1 MLMTRIFRS
10 RGDDMKSLGTLF
22 LAAALVLGSVQAEAA
37 RMGGGKSFGRQSSNV
52 TQRQSTP
59 PAAPAQQNATNA
71 AAKPATPAPA
81 AAAPKRPWGAMLGG
95 LAAGL
100 GLAWLAH
107 SLGLGAGF
115 GNILLIGLLVLAG
128 VVVWRMIKARSQPA
142 GNRQG
147 GFAFQGAGASPSN
160 AAAPAQ
166 YSPANVGNDAS
177 ARPWERNNAAFDATP
192 SNDAPHGSSLSAAGA
207 AAGGSMIG
215 SALGGSQSWG
225 IPAGFDVDGFLG
237 AAKRNF
243 VTLQDAWDR
252 ADVSMLRSMMT
263 DSMVEEIRTQLA
275 DRAGHTGGASN
286 KTEVVMLDAKLL
298 GIEELPDA
306 YMASVEFSGMIREDA
321 SAGPGPFR
329 EVWNMTKPTNGN
341 GGWLVAG
348 VQALQ

>member
-1 MLMTRIFRS
+1 
-10 RGDDMKSLGTLF
+10 MKKFWSVILASALALSSL
-22 LAAALVLGSVQAEAA
+22 QAEAA
-37 RMGGGKSFGRQSSNV
+37 RIGGGKSVGRQSSKV
-52 TQRQSTP
+52 TQRQATP
-59 PAAPAQQNATNA
+59 PAATPGAPAQNATNA
-71 AAKPATPAPA
+71 APRPATPTPA
-81 AAAPKRPWGAMLGG
+81 AAAPKRPWGAVLGG

-115 GNILLIGLLVLAG
+115 GNILLIGLLVVAAFMA
-128 VVVWRMIKARSQPA
+128 WRWFSARSRN
-142 GNRQG
+142 GNVARNG
-147 GFAFQGAGASPSN
+147 NGNLAFQGAGAPAEVP
-160 AAAPAQ
+160 AASQ

-177 ARPWERNNAAFDATP
+177 ARPWERNSASFESEPAQPAAERSGTG
-192 SNDAPHGSSLSAAGA
+192 GSSMAGA
-207 AAGGSMIG
+207 AVAGTGSMIG

-225 IPAGFDVDGFLG
+225 IPTGFDVEGFLG

-263 DSMVEEIRTQLA
+263 DGMVGEIQTQLG
-275 DRAGHTGGASN
+275 DRAGHTGGVPN
-286 KTEVVMLDAKLL
+286 KTEVVALEAKLL
-298 GIEELPDA
+298 GIEELPDT

-321 SAGPGPFR
+321 SAGPSPFR
-329 EVWNMTKPTNGN
+329 EVWNMTKPVNGG